1 MAVILIV
8 EDEAP
13 LLVLAESVLQ
23 QAGHDTLSAGSL
35 AQAQAIIHSDSQ
47 FDLVFT
53 DIGLVDQREGG
64 LQVGQSLGEAR
75 HGIPVLYTS
84 GMTMTDGMSSLF
96 ATPSEFL
103 PKPYRENELLDA
115 VDRLLAERTHQP
127 PRIFPR
133 LRALPRLR
141 LHSRH
146 R

>member
-1 MAVILIV
+1 MTYCPAPGGSMAVILIV

-75 HGIPVLYTS
+75 QGIPVLYTS

-127 PRIFPR
+127 PRK
-133 LRALPRLR
+133 
-141 LHSRH
+141 
-146 R
+146 

>member
-23 QAGHDTLSAGSL
+23 QAGHDTLSAASL
-35 AQAQAIIHSDSQ
+35 AQAQAVIDSDAHL
-47 FDLVFT
+47 DLVFT
-53 DIGLVDQREGG
+53 DIGLVNEREGG
-64 LQVGQSLGEAR
+64 LQVGQRLGEAR
-75 HGIPVLYTS
+75 QGIPVLYTS

-96 ATPSEFL
+96 VTPSEFL

-127 PRIFPR
+127 PRK
-133 LRALPRLR
+133 
-141 LHSRH
+141 
-146 R
+146 

>member
-1 MAVILIV
+1 MTYCPAPGGSMAVILIV

-64 LQVGQSLGEAR
+64 LQVG
-75 HGIPVLYTS
+75 
-84 GMTMTDGMSSLF
+84 
-96 ATPSEFL
+96 
-103 PKPYRENELLDA
+103 
-115 VDRLLAERTHQP
+115 
-127 PRIFPR
+127 
-133 LRALPRLR
+133 
-141 LHSRH
+141 
-146 R
+146 

>member
-1 MAVILIV
+1 MEVPIRTIIAF
-8 EDEAP
+8 
-13 LLVLAESVLQ
+13 S
-23 QAGHDTLSAGSL
+23 GSL

-75 HGIPVLYTS
+75 QGIPVLYTS

-127 PRIFPR
+127 PRK
-133 LRALPRLR
+133 
-141 LHSRH
+141 
-146 R
+146 